1 MEKSFAGG
9 YKITKYVKVFSLK
22 SVPLYDTIHSYTA
35 LLCIPSHFTGQ
46 TNHQRNFVFVAAVII
61 ILLSAFQ
68 LVMEVIHVFLQPQ
81 VYLTDLANW
90 IKVPYIAC
98 SIIFALIFFN
108 DCLCPKPWQWQVGI
122 VAVFLVWADL
132 IFYIRKIRVLGK
144 WCINYFQFNLCA
156 FMMMNNCVIVIVL
169 YIDTG
174 IYILMFEKIFK
185 RFLRLVIFTI
195 LLISMFALTFHMAF
209 HQYHPFFEKSPF
221 ATPFH
226 ALWKTFT
233 MTTGEVDYNS
243 LFRQPSEG
251 SPNLKDIPDLP
262 FPEISFILWIAFLV
276 LIPILFT
283 NLLVCLA

>member
-1 MEKSFAGG
+1 MIQAGVI
-9 YKITKYVKVFSLK
+9 YCFV
-22 SVPLYDTIHSYTA
+22 LY
-35 LLCIPSHFTGQ
+35 TGQ
-46 TNHQRNFVFVAAVII
+46 SVHQRNFVFVAAVII
-61 ILLSAFQ
+61 ILLSIFQ
-68 LVMEVIHVFLQPQ
+68 LVIEVVHIFLQPQ
-81 VYLTDLANW
+81 VYLTDLASW
-90 IKVPYIAC
+90 IKVPYIVC
-98 SIIFALIFFN
+98 SIIFAFTFFN
-108 DCLCPKPWQWQVGI
+108 GCLCPKPWQWQIGI

-132 IFYIRKIRVLGK
+132 ILYIRKIRVLGK
-144 WCINYFQFNLCA
+144 WGCLMLLINFDDA
-156 FMMMNNCVIVIVL
+156 TVNNT
-169 YIDTG
+169 DTG

-185 RFLRLVIFTI
+185 RFLRLIIFTI
-195 LLISMFALTFHMAF
+195 LLILMFALTFHMAF

-251 SPNLKDIPDLP
+251 SPDLKDIPDLP

-283 NLLVCLA
+283 NLLVCHA